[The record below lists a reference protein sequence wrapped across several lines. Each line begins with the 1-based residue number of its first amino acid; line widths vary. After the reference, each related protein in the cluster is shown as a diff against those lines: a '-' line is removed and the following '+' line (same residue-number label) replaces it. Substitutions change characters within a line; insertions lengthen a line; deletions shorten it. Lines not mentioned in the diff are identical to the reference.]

1 MAIQIEFKRV
11 RSSILLAATNTI
23 RFIWYS
29 IQIMCL
35 YRLTT
40 YQTGGNSGGTIQK
53 IHKSIEVF
61 FLKTETAYYIN
72 SFVDSPS

>member
-23 RFIWYS
+23 
-29 IQIMCL
+29 IMCL